1 MTMEEFYLYQEQI
14 FDSFSKHTIKNLS
27 STIHSKLDKRAE
39 QETALSA
46 LPLAEASKLSS
57 MDTYHLDDGMTFMV
71 RGCPVIVQDSALGQ
85 ALFSLPPKRRDV
97 ILLFYFLDKNDPQ
110 IGQILN
116 LSTGTVN
123 YRRATALSRL
133 RELLEELGYEA

>member
-14 FDSFSKHTIKNLS
+14 FDSFSKRTIKNLS
-27 STIHSKLDKRAE
+27 STIHSKLDKQAE
-39 QETALSA
+39 QEIALST
-46 LPLAEASKLSS
+46 LPLAEASKLSG
-57 MDTYHLDDGMTFMV
+57 MDTYRFDDSMTFMV
-71 RGCPVIVQDSALGQ
+71 RGCPVIVRDSVLGQ